1 VVCLRSE
8 KEITDILDIYKQQ
21 LALAIEEKSEPLAI
35 KQPNI
40 DLIIFSLIDKLEIL
54 FWVLGMPLPEND
66 LLDNLYQTIH

>member
-1 VVCLRSE
+1 MRSE

-21 LALAIEEKSEPLAI
+21 LALAIEEKSEPLSI